1 MRRALLTVGLLLAI
15 AAPASAADPLYAGA
29 GRADITPPTGYYMMG
44 WVRTD
49 AKLVGQHT
57 RLFARVIVLRQ
68 GDKKVALVAGDLGA
82 WPGGLVKHA
91 AEMVKDRGFSETN
104 VLASASHTHAAATGF
119 YNFGTYNTA
128 FMQADNPAE
137 FKIVDTAADRQL
149 YTFMVN
155 QVAAAI
161 RRADDDLAPARA
173 GWGSTE
179 LLALTANRSI
189 EAHLA
194 GHGINV
200 PFGQGS
206 VAMDPLGYAHTI
218 DPQVNVLRVDK
229 VRRGKS
235 TPIGIWATFADHG
248 TVNKY
253 QFNYYNADH
262 HGSAARVAEAAIR
275 REARAPSRQEVVN
288 VYGNSDEGDMSAGLT
303 RDGPAAADYV
313 GRAEAKAMVRAWRQA
328 GKSMSKTPAI
338 DMRWTRVCFCGQE
351 TPDGAADSKAV
362 AGLPLFTGSEE
373 GRGPLYDETQVP
385 FEGRTGPD
393 RGAQGNKIQI
403 TDSSDGVPKAVP
415 LLAIRIADR
424 LIVSVPGEMT
434 VGMGERVRNAV
445 MESAKAGGIT
455 RAVISGLANE
465 YVQYFTAPEEYRA
478 QHYEGGSQ
486 LYGTHAA
493 NVLKFTLAD
502 LSKALVEG
510 RPAPEPYAF
519 DPTNGVTPD
528 GPPFPDGADT
538 GTATKQPDPIQRLER
553 AQFAWT
559 GGERGYD
566 RPVDRAF
573 VTIQRRVKKRWRAAY
588 DDLGQNIL
596 WSVDASGGYVAL
608 WEAPLSAKAGT
619 YRFHV
624 TGKKYTVDSA
634 QFKVAPMTK
643 IQPSLASNEGG
654 RAVVQLAYPKPV
666 VNVDLTWRHDFIGT
680 GKIIGMRIGRKKATV
695 KVRNGGRFVI
705 KAKPGQKV
713 TIPRGAARDRFG
725 NRNAEPLSFTAA

>member
-1 MRRALLTVGLLLAI
+1 MKRAGLLAAALLALVVPG
-15 AAPASAADPLYAGA
+15 ASAAPLYAGA

-49 AKLVGQHT
+49 GKLVGQHT
-57 RLFARVIVLRQ
+57 RLFARVIVLRE
-68 GDKKVALVAGDLGA
+68 GDRKVALVAGDLGA
-82 WPGGLVKHA
+82 WPGGLVKQA
-91 AEMVKDRGFSETN
+91 AEMVKDRGFGETN

-128 FMQADNPAE
+128 FMQADNPTE
-137 FKIVDTAADRQL
+137 FKITDTATDRQL

-179 LLALTANRSI
+179 LLGVTANRSI

-194 GHGINV
+194 DHGINV

-229 VRRGKS
+229 VRGRKRI
-235 TPIGIWATFADHG
+235 PIGIWATFADHG

-275 REARAPSRQEVVN
+275 REARVPRKQQVVN
-288 VYGNSDEGDMSAGLT
+288 VYGNSDEGDQSAGLT

-313 GRAEAKAMVRAWRQA
+313 GRAEAKAMVRAWHAA
-328 GKSMSKTPAI
+328 GKAMSASPAL

-351 TPDGAADSKAV
+351 TPDGAADSHAV

-373 GRGPLYDETQVP
+373 GRGPLYDETHVP

-393 RGAQGNKIQI
+393 RGAQGNKIQV
-403 TDSSDGVPKAVP
+403 TDSTGDVPQAVP
-415 LLAIRIADR
+415 LIALRIADR
-424 LIVSVPGEMT
+424 LIVSIPGEMT
-434 VGMGERVRNAV
+434 VGMGERLRAAV
-445 MESAKAGGIT
+445 MEAAQGGGVT
-455 RAVISGLANE
+455 RAIISGLANE
-465 YVQYFTAPEEYRA
+465 YLQYFTTPEEYRA
-478 QHYEGGSQ
+478 QHYEGGSM
-486 LYGTHAA
+486 LYGTQAA
-493 NVLKFTLAD
+493 NLLKFTLAD

-528 GPPFPDGADT
+528 GPPFPDGAAA
-538 GTATKQPDPIQRLER
+538 GTATRQPTPIERLEH

-573 VTIQRRVKKRWRAAY
+573 VTIQRRVRKRWRNAY
-588 DDLGQNIL
+588 DDLGQTIL
-596 WSVDASGGYVAL
+596 WSVDANGGYTAL
-608 WEAPLSAKAGT
+608 WEAPLSAKPGT

-624 TGKKYTVDSA
+624 SAKKYALDSGS
-634 QFKVAPMTK
+634 FKVAPMRK
-643 IQPSLASNEGG
+643 IKPSVASNQGG
-654 RAVVQLAYPKPV
+654 RPVVQLAYPKAE
-666 VNVDLTWRHDFIGT
+666 VNVDLTWRHEFVGT
-680 GKIIGMRIGRKKATV
+680 GRILGLRIDNKRANV

-705 KAKPGQKV
+705 RAKPGQQV

-725 NRNAEPLSFTAA
+725 NRNAEALSFTAR

>member
-1 MRRALLTVGLLLAI
+1 MRRALLTVGLLLAL

-29 GRADITPPTGYYMMG
+29 GRADITPPTGYYAMG

-68 GDKKVALVAGDLGA
+68 GDKKMALVAGDLGA
-82 WPGGLVKHA
+82 WPGGLVKDA
-91 AEMVKDRGFSETN
+91 ADMVKDRGFGETN

-137 FKIVDTAADRQL
+137 FKIVDTAADPQL
-149 YTFMVN
+149 YTFMVK

-179 LLALTANRSI
+179 LLGLTANRSI

-194 GHGINV
+194 DHGINV
-200 PFGQGS
+200 PFGQGN

-218 DPQVNVLRVDK
+218 DPNVNVLRIDK
-229 VRRGKS
+229 VRGGKRI
-235 TPIGIWATFADHG
+235 PIGIWATFADHG

-275 REARAPSRQEVVN
+275 REARVPRKQEVVN

-313 GRAEAKAMVRAWRQA
+313 GRAEAKAMVRAWRAA
-328 GKSMSKTPAI
+328 GKSMSATPAF
-338 DMRWTRVCFCGQE
+338 DVRWTRVCFCGQG
-351 TPDGAADSKAV
+351 TPDGAADTKAV
-362 AGLPLFTGSEE
+362 TGLPLFTGSEE
-373 GRGPLYDETQVP
+373 GRGPLYDQTHEP

-393 RGAQGNKIQI
+393 RGAQGDKIQV
-403 TDSSDGVPKAVP
+403 TDSTGSVPKAVP
-415 LLAIRIADR
+415 LFAIRIADR
-424 LIVSVPGEMT
+424 LIVSIPGEMT

-445 MESAKAGGIT
+445 MEVAQGAGIT
-455 RAVISGLANE
+455 RPVISGLANE
-465 YVQYFTAPEEYRA
+465 YLQYFTTPEEYRA

-486 LYGTHAA
+486 LYGTQAA
-493 NVLKFTLAD
+493 NLLKFTLVD
-502 LSKALVEG
+502 LSKALAEG
-510 RPAPEPYAF
+510 RPAPEAFAF
-519 DPTNGVTPD
+519 DPTNGVKPD
-528 GPPFPDGADT
+528 GPAFPDGADK
-538 GTATKQPDPIQRLER
+538 GTATRQPAAIERLER

-573 VTIQRRVKKRWRAAY
+573 VTIQRRVKKRWRRAY

-596 WSVDASGGYVAL
+596 WSVDESGGYVAL
-608 WEAPLSAKAGT
+608 WEAPLSAKVGT

-624 TGKKYTVDSA
+624 TGKKYALDSGP
-634 QFKVAPMTK
+634 FKVAPMRK
-643 IQPSLASNEGG
+643 IEPSLASNEGG
-654 RAVVQLAYPKPV
+654 RAVVQLAYPKPE
-666 VNVDLTWRHDFIGT
+666 VNVDLTWRHDFVGT
-680 GKIIGMRIGRKKATV
+680 GRIVGIKINNKKANV
-695 KVRNGGRFVI
+695 KVRNGGHFVI
-705 KAKPGQKV
+705 KAKPGSQV

-725 NRNAEPLSFTAA
+725 NRNAEPLSFTTG